1 MSKLS
6 FDEDGY
12 AIVSFAENFPLVRE
26 IMGESWLDSG
36 TIPLKLIPRSKN
48 AFDIFW
54 NLHPADRSEI
64 IMYGEPVKIP
74 RFQQAY
80 LRDYKFSGT
89 TSKIVELPSVF
100 QPYLDYANTLGYGE
114 FNSFLVNWYENGE
127 NYIGSHSDSAVGLV
141 PGSPIITITLCL
153 PGILRKFRIRDKTPA
168 KTIVKDV
175 STFNG
180 NILVMGEYFQSY
192 FKHEIVKISGSGAK
206 KAGARIS
213 ITLRQHL

>member
-1 MSKLS
+1 MELDEEGYVVVNFVSKPL
-6 FDEDGY
+6 ER
-12 AIVSFAENFPLVRE
+12 EN
-26 IMGESWLDSG
+26 IGESWLDSG
-36 TIPLKLIPRSKN
+36 SIPLKLIPRSKK
-48 AFDIFW
+48 AFDVFW
-54 NLHPADRSEI
+54 NLHPDVRSEI
-64 IMYGEPVKIP
+64 MMYGKSVQIP

-100 QPYLDYANTLGYGE
+100 QPYIDYANTLGYGK

-127 NYIGSHSDSAVGLV
+127 NYIGSHSDSSTGLV

-153 PGILRKFRIRDKTPA
+153 PGTLRKFRVRDKTPE
-168 KTIVKDV
+168 KTIVKDI

-180 NILVMGEYFQSY
+180 SILVMGTNFQSFY
-192 FKHEIVKISGSGAK
+192 KHEIVKIAGTGAK

-213 ITLRQHL
+213 ITLRQFV